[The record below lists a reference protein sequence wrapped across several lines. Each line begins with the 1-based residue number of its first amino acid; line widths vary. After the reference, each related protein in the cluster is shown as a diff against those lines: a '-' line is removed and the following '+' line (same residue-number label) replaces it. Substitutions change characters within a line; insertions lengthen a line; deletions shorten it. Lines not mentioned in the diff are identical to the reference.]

1 MADNSARI
9 QAYNSYYNHA
19 MEEFKAGNMADA
31 KELFIKAA
39 TVANE
44 ISINSPYMQ
53 VKSEYYQLA
62 QKCLDAANNK
72 CIRKETLA
80 KAVGGGDDA
89 LATFT
94 PVENDTEINFD
105 KVAGLDEVKEEIK
118 LHVIEPL
125 LNPELANM
133 YKIKAGSKILMY
145 GPPGTGKTF
154 VSRAISGE
162 VDAVFYAVNCQDLI
176 SKYMGESSKALTSL
190 FESAQKHERAVIFF
204 DEFDSVA
211 SKRSD
216 ATSGADAESARFVA
230 SFLTLVDG
238 FKKSKT
244 NKMLLLIAAT
254 NRPWALDP
262 AMLRGGR
269 FDTHIYV
276 TIPDQKAR
284 EFLVEGELEGI
295 LKAPD
300 VDLKKL
306 AQALDGFGG
315 GDIVSICQKIRL
327 EAYKNSVKSG
337 RPQPITL
344 ADCKKIIG
352 NTRNVITASELA
364 KFEAFKAGKE
374 VK

>member
-1 MADNSARI
+1 
-9 QAYNSYYNHA
+9 
-19 MEEFKAGNMADA
+19 
-31 KELFIKAA
+31 
-39 TVANE
+39 
-44 ISINSPYMQ
+44 MQ

>member
-1 MADNSARI
+1 
-9 QAYNSYYNHA
+9 
-19 MEEFKAGNMADA
+19 
-31 KELFIKAA
+31 
-39 TVANE
+39 
-44 ISINSPYMQ
+44 
-53 VKSEYYQLA
+53 
-62 QKCLDAANNK
+62 
-72 CIRKETLA
+72 
-80 KAVGGGDDA
+80 
-89 LATFT
+89 
-94 PVENDTEINFD
+94 
-105 KVAGLDEVKEEIK
+105 
-118 LHVIEPL
+118 
-125 LNPELANM
+125 
-133 YKIKAGSKILMY
+133 
-145 GPPGTGKTF
+145 
-154 VSRAISGE
+154 
-162 VDAVFYAVNCQDLI
+162 
-176 SKYMGESSKALTSL
+176 
-190 FESAQKHERAVIFF
+190 
-204 DEFDSVA
+204 
-211 SKRSD
+211 
-216 ATSGADAESARFVA
+216 
-230 SFLTLVDG
+230 
-238 FKKSKT
+238 
-244 NKMLLLIAAT
+244 MLLLIAAT